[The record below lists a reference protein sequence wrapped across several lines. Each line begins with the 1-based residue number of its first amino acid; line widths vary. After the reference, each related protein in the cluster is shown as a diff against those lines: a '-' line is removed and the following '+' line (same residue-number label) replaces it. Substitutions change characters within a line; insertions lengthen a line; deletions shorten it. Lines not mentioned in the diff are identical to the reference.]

1 MATRRR
7 PLRVEART
15 EHFPRITDAAL
26 EELRG
31 RIGVRIERTLEPW
44 VSEATRDAIRH
55 YAHGI
60 GDDNPLW
67 CDEAYARGTRWG
79 TLLAPPTFL
88 FAASRIVSG
97 YVGGLP
103 GIHAMFAGADWH
115 WERPLL
121 LGTRIATEAWLKELI
136 ERRTRFA
143 GRAIQQVYHVDFFD
157 AESGARLAGC
167 DSWCFRTERA
177 TAREQG
183 TKYRDRKPRAVYS
196 DEEIAEVARG
206 YREEQVRGA
215 TPRCWED
222 VQVGEALAPILK
234 GPMTVTDFL
243 AYVQGWGGLYIRA
256 HKLAFRMFDEH
267 AGLGIPNA
275 FGIPDVPER
284 VHWEP
289 ELARAVGAPDA
300 YDYGPE
306 RVSWMG
312 HLMTNWIGD
321 EGRLVRLNARI
332 VRHNPVGDL
341 LTLAGTVTAK
351 REEGGRHLVDCALS
365 ARNQDG
371 EESCLAEATA
381 ELPSRASATHDRG
394 AS

>member
-1 MATRRR
+1 MTTT
-7 PLRVEART
+7 PLRVEERT
-15 EHFPRITDAAL
+15 EHFPRIRD
-26 EELRG
+26 EELDALRK
-31 RIGVRIERTLEPW
+31 RIGIPIERTLEPW
-44 VSEATRDAIRH
+44 VSEASRDAIRH

-79 TLLAPPTFL
+79 GLLAPPTFL

-115 WERPLL
+115 WEAPIRV
-121 LGTRIATEAWLKELI
+121 GTRLATEASLKELI
-136 ERRTRFA
+136 EHKTRFA
-143 GRAIQQVYHVDFFD
+143 GRSIQQVYHVDFFD
-157 AESGARLAGC
+157 EGSGARLAGC

-183 TKYRDRKPRAVYS
+183 TKYERGKPRRVYS
-196 DEEIAEVARG
+196 DEEMADVARR
-206 YREEQVRGA
+206 YREEAVQGA
-215 TPRCWED
+215 QPRYWED
-222 VQVGEALAPILK
+222 VQVGEALPPIQK
-234 GPMTVTDFL
+234 GPMTVTGFL

-256 HKLAFRMFDEH
+256 HKLAFHLFDEH
-267 AGLGIPNA
+267 RGLGIPNA

-284 VHWEP
+284 VHWEA

-321 EGRLVRLNARI
+321 DGRLVRLNAKI

-341 LTLAGTVTAK
+341 LTLTGTVTGK
-351 REEGGRHLVDCALS
+351 RVEAGRHLVDCTLA
-365 ARNQDG
+365 ARNQDD
-371 EESCLAEATA
+371 EDSCLAEATA
-381 ELPSRASATHDRG
+381 ELPAREAP
-394 AS
+394 

>member
-1 MATRRR
+1 MTKALR
-7 PLRVEART
+7 RVEERT
-15 EHFPRITDAAL
+15 EHFPRITDEAL
-26 EELRG
+26 DELRQ
-31 RIGVRIERTLEPW
+31 RIGQRIERTLEPW

-67 CDEAYARGTRWG
+67 SDEAYAQRTRWG
-79 TLLAPPTFL
+79 GLLAPPSFL

-103 GIHAMFAGADWH
+103 GIHAMFAGADWQ
-115 WERPLL
+115 WERPVR

-136 ERRTRFA
+136 VRETRFA
-143 GRAIQQVYHVDFFD
+143 GRAIQQVYHVDFFAAD
-157 AESGARLAGC
+157 SGERLAGC

-183 TKYRDRKPRAVYS
+183 TKYKERKDRHVFDDA
-196 DEEIAEVARG
+196 EIAEVARG
-206 YREEQVRGA
+206 YREEAVRGA
-215 TPRCWED
+215 TPRYWED
-222 VQVGEALAPILK
+222 VRVGDALDPVLK
-234 GPMTVTDFL
+234 GPMTVTGFL

-256 HKLAFRMFDEH
+256 HKLAFQLYDQH
-267 AGLGIPNA
+267 HGLGIPNA

-284 VHWEP
+284 VHWEA
-289 ELARAVGAPDA
+289 ELAQAVGAPDA

-321 EGRLVRLNARI
+321 DGRLVRLNAKI

-341 LTLAGTVTAK
+341 LRLTGSVTAK
-351 REEGGRHLVDCALS
+351 RVEGGRHLVDCTLV
-365 ARNQDG
+365 ARNQDD
-371 EESCLAEATA
+371 EDSCLAEATA
-381 ELPSRASATHDRG
+381 ELPARG
-394 AS
+394 